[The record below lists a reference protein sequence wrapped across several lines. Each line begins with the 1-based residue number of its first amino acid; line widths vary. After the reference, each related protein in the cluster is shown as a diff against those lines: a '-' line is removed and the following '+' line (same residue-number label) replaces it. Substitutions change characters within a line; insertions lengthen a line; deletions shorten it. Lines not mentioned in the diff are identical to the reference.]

1 MKKDVFSVWL
11 KEFCSLVFTQTVQA
25 FLLAII
31 MSVVLYMANDG
42 GEQQYSG
49 NSVSAVSIIAIIALS
64 SISKIELLVKKIF
77 GVESQFGDPAMKNG
91 VKSFSSGVAAG
102 MATIN
107 LAKRPADN
115 LKKFVGG
122 IKDIRSSNMDI
133 ARVRKRTSR
142 DLLVNSRKEN
152 EALLAAKSDKKDV
165 PDDQLSN
172 PIETQPTLIPGGS
185 QPGSGP
191 YYSQKERDRQ
201 TYSRTYDTNANKQ
214 VASGV
219 NDLPGSGVQNGVAS
233 GSTTGATTGIGSN
246 LAEHNISTIANAQ
259 LTGNISTIQ
268 GISGGVSGPISGGVG
283 NIDAPNARV
292 EGGKDSSGKSSK
304 VSLLDYEEK
313 KNAIMDKY
321 EDALSEAK
329 KKRKK
334 AITQTASGVTETL
347 TGGFGALSGATLK
360 TVIDLAQGDASLS
373 STIKAGITGAGIGD
387 IVGEKVTTAVSNG
400 LSAGKNL
407 ATGNTRGTKME
418 KIKNETIQNITEA
431 KHYDAANTNIINNN
445 PSIIKNETRY
455 ERSSA
460 ERPDVNYRSAKK
472 YLENSQKVKRNITE
486 KINAMDKKNDLNSI
500 Y

>member
-91 VKSFSSGVAAG
+91 VKSFSSGIAAG

-133 ARVRKRTSR
+133 ARIGKRKSR
-142 DLLVNSRKEN
+142 DLLVNSKKEHEALMAAKKDKEN
-152 EALLAAKSDKKDV
+152 V
-165 PDDQLSN
+165 PDDQS
-172 PIETQPTLIPGGS
+172 PIGTQPTLFPGES
-185 QPGSGP
+185 QPDFGP
-191 YYSQKERDRQ
+191 YDSQKLRDSHTFQ
-201 TYSRTYDTNANKQ
+201 RTNDTNKQ
-214 VASGV
+214 VAGGV
-219 NDLPGSGVQNGVAS
+219 NDFPGSGGQNGN
-233 GSTTGATTGIGSN
+233 TTGATTGDTTGIGSN
-246 LAEHNISTIANAQ
+246 LAGHNISTIANAQ

-268 GISGGVSGPISGGVG
+268 GVSGGVSGHISGGVG
-283 NIDAPNARV
+283 HIDAPNARV
-292 EGGKDSSGKSSK
+292 DGGKDSSGKSSK

-313 KNAIMDKY
+313 RNAINDKY
-321 EDALSEAK
+321 DDALSEAK

-387 IVGEKVTTAVSNG
+387 IIGEKVTTAVSSG
-400 LSAGKNL
+400 LSSAKNL
-407 ATGNTRGTKME
+407 ATGNTRGAKME
-418 KIKNETIQNITEA
+418 KIKNETIKNVTEL
-431 KHYDAANTNIINNN
+431 KHYDAANNNIINNN
-445 PSIIKNETRY
+445 PSIIKTETRY
-455 ERSSA
+455 EQPSA
-460 ERPDVNYRSAKK
+460 ERNDVKYRSLMK
-472 YLENSQKVKRNITE
+472 YLNNSQNGKRVIREQT
-486 KINAMDKKNDLNSI
+486 KDMDNKKDLDSI

>member
-91 VKSFSSGVAAG
+91 VKSFSTGVAAG

-133 ARVRKRTSR
+133 ARIRKRTSR

-152 EALLAAKSDKKDV
+152 EALLAAKGDKKNV
-165 PDDQLSN
+165 PDDQLTT
-172 PIETQPTLIPGGS
+172 PIDTPPPLIPNGP
-185 QPGSGP
+185 QPASGP
-191 YYSQKERDRQ
+191 YNSQKEMSRQ
-201 TYSRTYDTNANKQ
+201 TYARTYDTNSHQQ

-219 NDLPGSGVQNGVAS
+219 NDLPGGVGVQSGVGP
-233 GSTTGATTGIGSN
+233 GSTTGITTGIGSN
-246 LAEHNISTIANAQ
+246 STAHNISTIANAQ

-313 KNAIMDKY
+313 KNTIMDKY
-321 EDALSEAK
+321 EDALAEAK

-334 AITQTASGVTETL
+334 AITQTASGVTETVA
-347 TGGFGALSGATLK
+347 GGFGALSGATFK

-387 IVGEKVTTAVSNG
+387 MVGEKVTTAVSNG

-407 ATGNTRGTKME
+407 ATGNTRGAKIE

-460 ERPDVNYRSAKK
+460 ERPDGSYRSGIK
-472 YLENSQKVKRNITE
+472 YLENSQKVKGNIKQKTD
-486 KINAMDKKNDLNSI
+486 AMDNRSDVNSI
-500 Y
+500 